1 VAASR
6 VGFAGGLVVDY
17 PNSSKAK
24 KYYLCL
30 SFERTY
36 RIPKALG
43 VGELSSSSS
52 SSASSAGRGGGAG
65 GNARAGVSVL
75 TRDTGGSK
83 EARRNKRA
91 GGQKKRQGS
100 VKGVD
105 WIMMKKER
113 QIRQGKTVKKDSKY
127 TGRKRSVGF

>member
-1 VAASR
+1 M
-6 VGFAGGLVVDY
+6 AGGLVVDY

-52 SSASSAGRGGGAG
+52 SASSAGRGVGVGAG